1 MGPVFF
7 QLGKKKQFS
16 KLVPGEWLFW
26 MPCHQWNLMKSFSLF
41 FLAYLNTWRHQIS
54 LCSAS
59 THLYNSF
66 LRISNLFVLYCW
78 IGHLYCLMQWS
89 WALEIQVA
97 NPEGCWK
104 TTLRKQFLTQKQGTS
119 PSFTRAATVINRGGH
134 KTWEWNHSATKSVS
148 TTYVE
153 PFGDMST
160 IKLLGWSEIKWGQ
173 GWIRNRPG
181 IASAVIEG
189 LNPNKNYKYWIK
201 TVAPGPYHHKQGSHK
216 PRHRDH
222 DQSILPSAGAG
233 TKEEIL
239 FLPLVVK
246 LSLILRLWT
255 SLRAS
260 IHVPVAQA
268 ELGLRR
274 AVVGDTGLWVA
285 IAPCTI
291 LWYYKIIYI
300 YI

>member
-1 MGPVFF
+1 
-7 QLGKKKQFS
+7 
-16 KLVPGEWLFW
+16 
-26 MPCHQWNLMKSFSLF
+26 
-41 FLAYLNTWRHQIS
+41 
-54 LCSAS
+54 
-59 THLYNSF
+59 
-66 LRISNLFVLYCW
+66 
-78 IGHLYCLMQWS
+78 MQWS

-201 TVAPGPYHHKQGSHK
+201 QLPQAPTITNKVAINH
-216 PRHRDH
+216 
-222 DQSILPSAGAG
+222 G
-233 TKEEIL
+233 TATTISQFYRRRGWNKGGNIVST
-239 FLPLVVK
+239 LVVK

-274 AVVGDTGLWVA
+274 AVVGDTGL
-285 IAPCTI
+285 
-291 LWYYKIIYI
+291 
-300 YI
+300 